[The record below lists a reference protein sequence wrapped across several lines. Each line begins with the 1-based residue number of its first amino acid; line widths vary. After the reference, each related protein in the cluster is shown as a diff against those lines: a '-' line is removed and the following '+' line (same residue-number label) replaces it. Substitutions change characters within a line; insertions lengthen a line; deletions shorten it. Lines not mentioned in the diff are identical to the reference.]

1 MWSKTASILIAIFFF
16 ESLLLI
22 VSINLNEKFVSE
34 HSMNEDYFLYGNAKL
49 GFGNFRIPPILI
61 GTMFYQGQTL
71 VDRKDEHQFDVS
83 KAKKRIDAQKS
94 LANQYKLSDLVE
106 ISAVTP
112 EAMVKYLDFY
122 FEYYDPPFVLGGS
135 FDAKIAGI
143 EYLNENG
150 IKSDDYIYNSI
161 SNLKNKKEIELLKK
175 NKITS
180 VVVLILGSN
189 HMSSTQKYSYI
200 TGKNQPGNVSII
212 DGLKQIGIDKIWIDG
227 GVIDIESFSHILDTQ
242 QIVSKSLKLPVGTA
256 PTLFL
261 FKYSSPRLN
270 QKFHTKYRKASV
282 MFIASWY
289 SNFIFYGAIEDAKEC
304 FASVYQA
311 IELKNVMKKNNIR
324 LFDNL

>member
-1 MWSKTASILIAIFFF
+1 MI
-16 ESLLLI
+16 
-22 VSINLNEKFVSE
+22 
-34 HSMNEDYFLYGNAKL
+34 EDYYLYGDAKL
-49 GFGNFRIPPILI
+49 GRGKFELPPILI

-71 VDRKDEHQFDVS
+71 IDRKDERQFDVNR
-83 KAKKRIDAQKS
+83 AKKRIEAQKS
-94 LANQYKLSDLVE
+94 LANQYKLPDLVE
-106 ISAVTP
+106 ISAITP
-112 EAMVKYLDFY
+112 EAMVKYLEFY
-122 FEYYDPPFVLGGS
+122 LDNYDPPFVLGGS
-135 FDAKIAGI
+135 FDAKSAGI

-150 IKSDDYIYNSI
+150 IKADEYIYNSI
-161 SNLKNKKEIELLKK
+161 SNLKSKKELELIEK
-175 NKITS
+175 NRISS
-180 VVVLILGSN
+180 VVILILGASN
-189 HMSSTQKYSYI
+189 MSSTQRYAYI
-200 TGKNQPGNVSII
+200 TEKNQPGNLSII
-212 DGLKQIGIDKIWIDG
+212 DGLKELGVEKIWIDG

-270 QKFHTKYRKASV
+270 LKYHTKYRKASI

-311 IELKNVMKKNNIR
+311 IELKNVMKNNNIR